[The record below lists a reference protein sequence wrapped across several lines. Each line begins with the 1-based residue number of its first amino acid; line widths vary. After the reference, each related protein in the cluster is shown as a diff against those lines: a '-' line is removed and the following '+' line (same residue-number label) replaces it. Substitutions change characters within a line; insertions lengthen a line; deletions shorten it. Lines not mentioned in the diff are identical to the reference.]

1 MEPGKGF
8 YSLSAILN
16 ERAVIESRR
25 VYNRVYNRVI
35 SSRSREICNKTM
47 QIPSLRASPS
57 GRNDNKRYYSGYAL

>member
-16 ERAVIESRR
+16 ERAVIESR
-25 VYNRVYNRVI
+25 RVYNRVI